1 MNQHTIVQKYRGR
14 ADVLRNKLQRL
25 GLPVAFGRGNNF
37 INAQTLADYY
47 QANPR
52 GNYIG
57 NRINQMFRD
66 YETEANVNQVD
77 LTEYYDRLLHANT
90 PTHLFELFEE
100 MPEVKFKSNNEHLDR
115 LKAKNERIRHKREEG
130 IQGRNLRSL
139 FNQINA
145 SENYNNDSFAR
156 DFMSAVN
163 ENENLT
169 FSDLHMKSFD
179 LDEMSNLTMR
189 MFGDKFVE
197 LMNEEKN
204 RLKRNSYPSIM
215 LQLDVTDGNGNDF
228 TIWRNITDGNI
239 KFFKKL
245 FKNNGVYEHFENIAN
260 DSDTDWV
267 SNKVKVN
274 NITIIDISQLPK
286 KKRTYI
292 KKNGAH
298 WNWLFDCDL
307 DCFDLSRYQ
316 IYKSIDEIDDTNC
329 LVFALKQSGKVSDAI
344 LNDIKRDIGDKKYV
358 ELDTVK
364 FIARKYKLNIWIYV
378 VEKTIRPVQKIEFG
392 TNAPMRASS
401 PRGASKEAPITLAL
415 MNNHYFLREK
425 IPFNIQYFKYRND
438 ERLKQF
444 PFEKQL
450 LVETYYQEQ
459 WCFYDKPPM
468 KDNIEVLRKLFTFNA
483 FTVIEDYE
491 EAIKIRRK
499 KQPKIKEVEFV
510 INDNNFDRYKLSKE
524 YLSKFYST
532 IPNLYK
538 INGNM
543 LNCVMNCLRGGRVLI
558 SKKQHLKYRVISL
571 DINSFLAYAMTI
583 CGIQTGI
590 PKVFNDYQRGLNI
603 REIARSN
610 INSAFMLIRITSYK
624 TRKYPVI
631 NDLRIGEVWVDLI
644 TLKDLIEYHDIEGT
658 LINGFYYDAPIDYSI
673 TELINE
679 LYRLKSDKSLSQ
691 EERAEYK
698 LKLNKIYGLS
708 LKRTIMTKTK
718 HVKNDDLCR
727 FIQTNYNQIISAK
740 KLDDNW
746 TEVEMYKKFTNH
758 YNLAHF
764 GVSILSTARHIMNE
778 YLYKCEENG
787 IDILYSCTDSLFIK
801 YEDLS
806 LFNKL
811 FPDSIGPNLGQFK
824 IDLDGH
830 DYASEAIFISKGC
843 YCLKFDDGTFK
854 IRWARKRKSE
864 IIEYGVWRYYLRAL
878 E

>member
-1 MNQHTIVQKYRGR
+1 MNQHTIVQKYKGR
-14 ADVLRNKLQRL
+14 AEVLRNKLQRL

-52 GNYIG
+52 GN
-57 NRINQMFRD
+57 
-66 YETEANVNQVD
+66 
-77 LTEYYDRLLHANT
+77 NT
-90 PTHLFELFEE
+90 PSHLFEMFEA

-169 FSDLHMKSFD
+169 FRDLHMKSFD

-204 RLKRNSYPSIM
+204 RLKRDSYPSIM
-215 LQLDVTDGNGNDF
+215 LQLDVIDGNGNDF
-228 TIWRNITDGNI
+228 TIFRNITDGNI
-239 KFFKKL
+239 KFFKKI

-260 DSDTDWV
+260 ISDTDWV
-267 SNKVKVN
+267 SNKVKIN
-274 NITIIDISQLPK
+274 KITILDISQLPK

-292 KKNGAH
+292 KKNGGH

-329 LVFALKQSGKVSDAI
+329 LVFALKQSGKVSDSI

-364 FIARKYKLNIWIYV
+364 FIARKYKLNIWVYV
-378 VEKTIRPVQKIEFG
+378 VEKTIRPVQKIEYG
-392 TNAPMRASS
+392 TNAPVS
-401 PRGASKEAPITLAL
+401 LAL

-425 IPFNIQYFKYRND
+425 IPFNVQYFKYRND

-459 WCFYDKPPM
+459 WRFYDKPPM
-468 KDNIEVLRKLFTFNA
+468 KDIIEVLRKLFNFDA

-491 EAIKIRRK
+491 EAIKLRRK
-499 KQPKIKEVEFV
+499 KQPKIKDVEFV
-510 INDNNFDRYKLSKE
+510 LNDNNFDRYKLSKE
-524 YLSKFYST
+524 YLSRFYST

-558 SKKQHLKYRVISL
+558 SKKQHLKCRVISL
-571 DINSFLAYAMTI
+571 DINSLYPYAMTI

-590 PKVFNDYQRGLNI
+590 PKVFNEYQRGLNV

-624 TRKYPVI
+624 TRKYSVI
-631 NDLRIGEVWVDLI
+631 NDLSIGEHWVDLI
-644 TLKDLIEYHDIEGT
+644 TLKDLIKYHDIEGA
-658 LINGFYYDAPIDYSI
+658 LVNGFYYDTPIDYSI
-673 TELINE
+673 TKLINE
-679 LYRLKSDKSLSQ
+679 LYRLKSDESLSK
-691 EERAEYK
+691 EERDGYK

-718 HVKNDDLCR
+718 IVKNDDLCR

-746 TEVEMYKKFTNH
+746 AEVEMYKKFTNH

-787 IDILYSCTDSLFIK
+787 IDVLYSCTDSLFIK
-801 YEDLS
+801 YSDLS
-806 LFNKL
+806 LFNEL
-811 FPDSIGPNLGQFK
+811 FPDSIGPNLGQLK

-854 IRWARKRKSE
+854 IRWARKSKSE
-864 IIEYGVWRYYLRAL
+864 IIEYGVWEYYLRAL
-878 E
+878 DQ